1 MPGLLAKLL
10 RLTARPSWLAC
21 EGCGSRYV
29 CPLDW
34 DPVDEETWWVACRCG
49 ECGHRH
55 EVVLSNRQAADWDVV
70 LCLQTAVIEREIA
83 RLDRERMTA
92 EAATFTAA
100 LRHDLIDAAD
110 FA

>member
-1 MPGLLAKLL
+1 MSGRLTKLL
-10 RLTARPSWLAC
+10 RRSPRPSWLAC
-21 EGCGSRYV
+21 QACGSRYV

-34 DPVDEETWWVACRCG
+34 APVDEQTWWVACRCG

-55 EVVLSNRQAADWDVV
+55 EVSLSNDQAASWDVE
-70 LCLQTAVIEREIA
+70 LCRQTAVIEREFA
-83 RLDRERMTA
+83 RLDRARMAA

-100 LRHDLIDAAD
+100 LRHDLIDATD